1 MQSDAPG
8 EAEAT
13 GGAEATGDAPRADAP
28 TRPPSPPVEVF
39 YGPATRGEADD
50 AAARN
55 RERNRDDERAGQADQ
70 DVALGTDVPHLEV
83 PTQSPSRG
91 VLYGPETHRE
101 SIIRAEYARKDGL
114 IAQARAFSRRN
125 TRSARGAY
133 VPDPIVS
140 KGAYRQ
146 CVVALGELDVNAEP
160 EPRQVATVRSA
171 RFGGECPVC
180 WEAWADEDAP
190 DYPGEIRFCCAKMF
204 CHACW
209 LRLIGKPCP
218 LCRVPWPRDGA
229 EFLARIQHHAENL
242 VPEALERLGSEHF
255 GGHLG
260 LVTCGRTAAD
270 YWMRAAIHGD
280 VRSMI
285 KLGWL
290 YQFPPTGSRVEQ
302 DLGVAMVSFEMAA
315 DRGDAEGQYEYA
327 RFLRD
332 HAVERFDDHTVERF
346 DSETENFLKLETVF
360 AYMRLA
366 ADQGYGDAMRY
377 LGNLYRDGTG
387 VEADAD
393 EAQRWHA
400 RAAAKGK

>member
-50 AAARN
+50 ADARN

-83 PTQSPSRG
+83 PTQSHG
-91 VLYGPETHRE
+91 VVYGPETLVE

-114 IAQARAFSRRN
+114 VEDARAWSRHN

-140 KGAYRQ
+140 GGAYQQ
-146 CVVALGELDVNAEP
+146 CVHALRELDVNAEP
-160 EPRQVATVRSA
+160 EPRPVATVRSA

-242 VPEALERLGSEHF
+242 VPEALERLGSEHL

-260 LVTCGRTAAD
+260 LVTCARTAAD
-270 YWMRAAIHGD
+270 YWTRAAIRGD

-290 YQFPPTGSRVEQ
+290 YRLGLRVEQ
-302 DLGVAMVSFEMAA
+302 DLAMAMVSFEMAA

-327 RFLRD
+327 LFLR
-332 HAVERFDDHTVERF
+332 DHTVERF
-346 DSETENFLKLETVF
+346 DSEAEKLETVF

-366 ADQGYGDAMRY
+366 ADQGYGAAMRG

>member
-39 YGPATRGEADD
+39 YGPAAGKRTARGTLA
-50 AAARN
+50 
-55 RERNRDDERAGQADQ
+55 ERDGGAGQADQ

-209 LRLIGKPCP
+209 LRLI
-218 LCRVPWPRDGA
+218 
-229 EFLARIQHHAENL
+229 
-242 VPEALERLGSEHF
+242 
-255 GGHLG
+255 
-260 LVTCGRTAAD
+260 
-270 YWMRAAIHGD
+270 
-280 VRSMI
+280 
-285 KLGWL
+285 
-290 YQFPPTGSRVEQ
+290 
-302 DLGVAMVSFEMAA
+302 
-315 DRGDAEGQYEYA
+315 
-327 RFLRD
+327 
-332 HAVERFDDHTVERF
+332 ERFDDHTVERF